1 MVPQES
7 CRDRSPGSPGGGEVV
22 ELDGSGCCAIPG
34 LVDCHTH
41 AAFGG
46 DRVEEFSLRAAGAGY
61 AIAYL
66 CLTVAVLAPL
76 VWLLRRKRAK
86 DAEKKD

>member
-1 MVPQES
+1 MKFRWVIIFVLAIALCVAAANIIEHPS
-7 CRDRSPGSPGGGEVV
+7 TSLFD
-22 ELDGSGCCAIPG
+22 LLMSGLI
-34 LVDCHTH
+34 
-41 AAFGG
+41 
-46 DRVEEFSLRAAGAGY
+46 GAGY

-86 DAEKKD
+86 EAKKKG

>member
-1 MVPQES
+1 MKFRWVIIFVLVAALCVAAANVIEHPS
-7 CRDRSPGSPGGGEVV
+7 SSSTDI
-22 ELDGSGCCAIPG
+22 LMWG
-34 LVDCHTH
+34 LKG
-41 AAFGG
+41 AA
-46 DRVEEFSLRAAGAGY
+46 Y

-66 CLTVAVLAPL
+66 GLTVAVLAPL